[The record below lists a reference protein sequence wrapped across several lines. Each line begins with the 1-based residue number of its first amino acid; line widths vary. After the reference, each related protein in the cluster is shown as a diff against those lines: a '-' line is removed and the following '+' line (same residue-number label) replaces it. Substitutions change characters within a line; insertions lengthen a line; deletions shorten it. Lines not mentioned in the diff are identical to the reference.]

1 MAGGTSSGL
10 SDAPLGSSG
19 PKYFKP
25 ERSTGRVTAMIV
37 GGVIVVVVIA
47 VLAVTQLKGG
57 KSNPATTPSSSS
69 GATHTAASHAVSH
82 AKALNP
88 GETAV
93 VVLNGTSTNGLA
105 HHLAADLQQGGYTHA
120 KASTAVPPGTHATT
134 VVEYTSGHRAD
145 GVAVAKALDVT
156 RVQPIEA
163 STASLAGSATV
174 VVLAG
179 ADQATQLGG
188 GGAQSKGEP
197 AAGTSGEAGSAGATG
212 EAGTGA
218 GGAAEGTSAN
228 G

>member
-1 MAGGTSSGL
+1 L
-10 SDAPLGSSG
+10 
-19 PKYFKP
+19 
-25 ERSTGRVTAMIV
+25 IV
-37 GGVIVVVVIA
+37 GGVILAVVIA
-47 VLAVTQLKGG
+47 VIAVTQLKGG
-57 KSNPATTPSSSS
+57 KSSPTATASSSS
-69 GATHTAASHAVSH
+69 GVTQTAASHAVSH
-82 AKALNP
+82 THAVNP

-145 GVAVAKALDVT
+145 GLAVAKALDVT

-163 STASLAGSATV
+163 STASLVGSATV

-188 GGAQSKGEP
+188 GGAHSKGEP
-197 AAGTSGEAGSAGATG
+197 SASTGGEAGSAGATG

-218 GGAAEGTSAN
+218 GGAVEGASAT
-228 G
+228 GQ